1 MKITRRQLR
10 RIIKEA
16 MPAGGG
22 PDVVG
27 TVTGVYGEKNRK
39 SQALV
44 SKRPLNPEE
53 KAVIDRPI
61 PEDMHPDL
69 VEEIQEY
76 QKDYIKMYNDM
87 FDLHLD
93 KGSLYKPKDKYAWEK
108 KHFNQMTA
116 WEKIQFYKQDMPYAL
131 ETLQGLWGEY
141 DNNSQGTR
149 K

>member
-10 RIIKEA
+10 QIIREA
-16 MPAGGG
+16 TMFS
-22 PDVVG
+22 
-27 TVTGVYGEKNRK
+27 K
-39 SQALV
+39 ALV
-44 SKRPLNPEE
+44 SKRPLKPEE

-69 VEEIQEY
+69 AEEIQEY
-76 QKDYIKMYNDM
+76 QKHYIKMYNDM

-108 KHFNQMTA
+108 KHFHQMTA
-116 WEKIQFYKQDMPYAL
+116 WEKIQFYKQDMPYTL
-131 ETLQGLWGEY
+131 EDLHRFWDDY
-141 DNNSQGTR
+141 DNNEPGTR